1 MKGRNV
7 ITCRE
12 TAKARYSVK
21 YFYVRERMAH
31 FSGND
36 GNDKSK
42 AGREKKWGKRWDD
55 IQKLAAQDDTDL
67 GLPSYMHSK
76 NENLTVGDFITLL
89 VPTFEYEAREH
100 DARQPLV
107 IDHITAALEANVC
120 RSVDIGFSSV
130 YFHNNFYFTS
140 LLGHMGAW
148 RSILI
153 IGVLQTLSV
162 HG

>member
-1 MKGRNV
+1 M

-100 DARQPLV
+100 DARQPL
-107 IDHITAALEANVC
+107 IADHITAALEASVC
-120 RSVDIGFSSV
+120 RSVDKFKVG
-130 YFHNNFYFTS
+130 
-140 LLGHMGAW
+140 W
-148 RSILI
+148 
-153 IGVLQTLSV
+153 LQ
-162 HG
+162 